1 MQKRKVFAVSIR
13 ITDNKIKDNS
23 IAKKIDNIIEQYGS
37 SVYYTAEGDT
47 LITIAGKIF
56 GDSSQWYYLQNI
68 NGLDNPL
75 KVFSNGEKI
84 ILKR

>member
-1 MQKRKVFAVSIR
+1 MSVNFSLNLIQYR
-13 ITDNKIKDNS
+13 DNKIKDNS
-23 IAKKIDNIIEQYGS
+23 IAKKIDNIVEQYGS
-37 SVYYTAEGDT
+37 SVYYTQEGDT

-56 GDSSQWYYLQNI
+56 NDSSQWYYLKNI
-68 NGLDNPL
+68 NNLENPL